1 MKALIAVAA
10 LIALSGC
17 QKQAEA
23 TQPVGNG
30 FTVEKLFTVEGC
42 SVYRFTDALRPIYY
56 TNCSGA
62 THTTESCGKN
72 CTRARDVVGGAE

>member
-1 MKALIAVAA
+1 MKALIVLTA
-10 LIALSGC
+10 LVALSGC

-23 TQPVGNG
+23 TQSAGSG
-30 FTVEKLFTVEGC
+30 FKVEKLFTVEGC

-72 CTRARDVVGGAE
+72 CTRARDVVGGGE

>member
-1 MKALIAVAA
+1 MRALIIVAA

-23 TQPVGNG
+23 TQSAGSG
-30 FTVEKLFTVEGC
+30 FQVEKLFTVEGC

-62 THTTESCGKN
+62 THANESCGKG
-72 CTRARDVVGGAE
+72 CTRQRDVVGGDE